1 MHFKS
6 METKTNSRRYRLHKI
21 VRSYGIEVNPR
32 KKTIKIPKD
41 SIHSNEDEVIKL
53 IALFNYRL
61 IEE

>member
-1 MHFKS
+1 